1 MHPKTEYMRQYRAK
15 KPAAVQRA
23 ETKNKALRATKA
35 QFLREYKSER
45 GCVDCGES
53 DWRCLD
59 LDHVDPMTKQRM
71 PSKLSECSWEM
82 LLTEIAKCVVRCA
95 NCHRRR
101 TIDER
106 HNRVRRPVAHWLDE
120 Y

>member
-1 MHPKTEYMRQYRAK
+1 MKRADAKT
-15 KPAAVQRA
+15 
-23 ETKNKALRATKA
+23 KAIRIGKA

-45 GCVDCGES
+45 GCVECGET

-59 LDHVDPMTKQRM
+59 LDHVDPQTKKRT
-71 PSKLSECSWEM
+71 PAKLSECSWDT

-101 TIDER
+101 TIDEQ
-106 HNRVRRPVAHWLDE
+106 HNRVRRPHWLDDL
-120 Y
+120 YAR